1 MRAGSIFLRPIWTQV
16 RTEVQSWFVE
26 YNEFFLRSLSEEVVK
41 VVNGGGLPSRAGGPR
56 MGWVL
61 AILLLVGL
69 VAYALFEFLK

>member
-1 MRAGSIFLRPIWTQV
+1 
-16 RTEVQSWFVE
+16 VE